1 MSSRGTMGYVSGNA
15 IEQIFVPTAVSLP
28 TIVEFTATGATTWTV
43 PAGVTYV
50 VANIIGGGGGVA
62 TNVGTNAQDG
72 TASSVAFAAGT
83 KTAAGGKHF
92 STTVSG
98 TAASVG
104 VGARYGAG
112 ACAFQAGVNKFLKGS
127 NGAYIRTG
135 GEVTAG
141 GTLVVTV
148 GAGGAAGTNGAAG
161 TQGIVWLEYYAGNK
175 RRIESFQSS
184 GTFNPPSGVTTVQA
198 FIRGAGG
205 SSNVDGVGTAAGGNT
220 SVAFTAGTKTA
231 LGGKPRVSFRGAGP
245 AINGGIS
252 GADNSGD
259 GSFSSAD
266 GSGYSSFAE
275 GERGQEM
282 TVQGTVAFGTGVT
295 ITIGAGVTYTGT
307 SGSGCVWI
315 EYDLP

>member
-1 MSSRGTMGYVSGNA
+1 MSGRGTMGYVSGNA
-15 IEQIFVPTAVSLP
+15 TEQISVPTAVSLP
-28 TIVEFTATGATTWTV
+28 TLVEFTATGANSWTV

-92 STTVSG
+92 STTVAG

-112 ACAFQAGVNKFLKGS
+112 ACAFQVGTNKFLKAT

-141 GTLVVTV
+141 ATLTVTV
-148 GAGGAAGTNGAAG
+148 GAGGAAGTSGAAG
-161 TQGIVWLEYYAGNK
+161 KQGIVWLEYYAGNK

-184 GTFNPPSGVTTVQA
+184 GTFNPPSGVTSVTA

-205 SSNVDGVGTAAGGNT
+205 SSNVDGVNTGSGGST
-220 SVAFTAGTKTA
+220 LVAFTAGTKTA
-231 LGGKPRVSFRGAGP
+231 LGGTCRVSFRGPPTLNAGF
-245 AINGGIS
+245 S
-252 GADNSGD
+252 GADNSGY
-259 GSFSSAD
+259 G
-266 GSGYSSFAE
+266 
-275 GERGQEM
+275 
-282 TVQGTVAFGTGVT
+282 
-295 ITIGAGVTYTGT
+295 
-307 SGSGCVWI
+307 
-315 EYDLP
+315 